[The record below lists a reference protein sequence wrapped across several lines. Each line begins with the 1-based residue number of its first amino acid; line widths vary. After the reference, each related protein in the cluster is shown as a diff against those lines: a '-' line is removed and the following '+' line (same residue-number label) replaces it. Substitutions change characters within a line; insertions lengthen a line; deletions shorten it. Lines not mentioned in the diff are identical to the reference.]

1 VKRVAAVM
9 LTAVM
14 DVDGAWND
22 TSKRVKYQ
30 VYLGSI
36 LF

>member
-1 VKRVAAVM
+1 
-9 LTAVM
+9 M